1 MSNFHK
7 LLDEFTSFNEILNED
22 KQFTIIDG
30 SQFENPELDENGD
43 IIVRDQHGNI
53 VELK

>member
-7 LLDEFTSFNEILNED
+7 ILDGLTEFNEVLDND
-22 KQFTIIDG
+22 RKFTIIDG

-43 IIVRDQHGNI
+43 IIVRDQYGNI
-53 VELK
+53 VEFN